1 MFTCSRKVWKGGEQS
16 DYKTSKKCTDKK
28 KTDLFFVFCKYF
40 QIPRNQVHND
50 AEEFLENKNNINKKR
65 FLGKA
70 TGHNDHYMINIDS
83 QRPKI
88 GSNWLLISHY
98 L

>member
-1 MFTCSRKVWKGGEQS
+1 M
-16 DYKTSKKCTDKK
+16 
-28 KTDLFFVFCKYF
+28 FCKYF

-88 GSNWLLISHY
+88 GSN
-98 L
+98 